1 MVILFFRRNICNF
14 KIIQHFPPST
24 FPKLWI
30 TFSNSKA
37 AIFFVDALSQILD
50 RILSTPPHLAES
62 FREFSSDILLGIV
75 ENFSHI
81 TEWLL
86 KKTAQELFEKYHHPF
101 YQPSTIYDLLKTWL
115 STSTLPPPYLVNFL
129 WSVPFWWIPLWKLPP
144 PRLFSKSFFFNK
156 KNFIRKRGSYTQK
169 L

>member
-1 MVILFFRRNICNF
+1 MLILFFRRNIWNF

-86 KKTAQELFEKYHHPF
+86 KKTAEELFEKY
-101 YQPSTIYDLLKTWL
+101 QPLTIYDLLKTWL
-115 STSTLPPPYLVNFL
+115 STSILPPLSGKFPLVNSL
-129 WSVPFWWIPLWKLPP
+129 LVNSPLKTPSP
-144 PRLFSKSFFFNK
+144 QTFF
-156 KNFIRKRGSYTQK
+156 
-169 L
+169 

>member
-1 MVILFFRRNICNF
+1 MSELSALKNVNPLFSEKHLEFQNYPTLSSINF
-14 KIIQHFPPST
+14 SKTLNH
-24 FPKLWI
+24 
-30 TFSNSKA
+30 FSNSKA

-115 STSTLPPPYLVNFL
+115 STSTLPPPI
-129 WSVPFWWIPLWKLPP
+129 W
-144 PRLFSKSFFFNK
+144 
-156 KNFIRKRGSYTQK
+156 
-169 L
+169 

>member
-1 MVILFFRRNICNF
+1 MSELSALKNVNPLFSGKHLEFQNHPTLSSINF
-14 KIIQHFPPST
+14 SKTPNHFFQQQSR
-24 FPKLWI
+24 F
-30 TFSNSKA
+30 
-37 AIFFVDALSQILD
+37 IFFVDALSQILD
-50 RILSTPPHLAES
+50 RILSTPPHLSES

-115 STSTLPPPYLVNFL
+115 STSTLPPLSGKFPLVSSLLVN
-129 WSVPFWWIPLWKLPP
+129 SPLKTPSP
-144 PRLFSKSFFFNK
+144 QTFF
-156 KNFIRKRGSYTQK
+156 
-169 L
+169 

>member
-1 MVILFFRRNICNF
+1 MLILFFRGNIWNF

-24 FPKLWI
+24 FPKLRI

-86 KKTAQELFEKYHHPF
+86 KK
-101 YQPSTIYDLLKTWL
+101 LLKSFSKCINPQR
-115 STSTLPPPYLVNFL
+115 STTFWKRGFLQAYSPPYLVNFL
-129 WSVPFWWIPLWKLPP
+129 WSIPFWWIPLWKLPP
-144 PRLFSKSFFFNK
+144 PRLFSKSFFLNK